1 MSLTEELGASGV
13 QKLDLLT
20 ILLLVPVPL
29 FGLLTPAVGQL
40 YRRLGRD
47 LVPYWTMA
55 ALVISLASA
64 LGLLYRSS
72 PQPVFVYDVL
82 VVDPFSLFF
91 AVIFLFVSVLVN
103 VTSMSYMKQAENQLA
118 YYCLLLFSTFGMML
132 VALSAD
138 LIVLFVS
145 WELMSVPTYVLT
157 GILKKNPASNE
168 AAVKYFLTSALS
180 SGLIIYAISL
190 VFGVTGSTNIITI
203 SEMLST
209 QNLLLKPVTILA
221 IALFIGGF
229 GMKVAAV
236 PFHMWIPDAYEGA
249 PTTIAALLAA
259 GTKAGGFAALLRVLV
274 VALAFF
280 KSDWSAIF
288 AVVALL
294 TMTLGNVGALMQKS
308 FTRLLAYSSIAQAG
322 YIMIGLAAPTALGIE
337 GALFHILNYSV
348 MKSAAFLAAAA
359 VLMKLSTT
367 ALDGYSGLGK
377 RMPYT
382 AFALS
387 ISLLGLAG
395 VPPLNGFMSKL
406 ILFTAAV
413 DSHLYWLALG
423 GVLNSAFSL
432 AYYGWVIKRMY
443 LDEAPNMITVSEPRP
458 FVGVLALSTA
468 IIVLLGVYP
477 EPFLSLTLR
486 IATWL

>member
-1 MSLTEELGASGV
+1 MV
-13 QKLDLLT
+13 
-20 ILLLVPVPL
+20 
-29 FGLLTPAVGQL
+29 
-40 YRRLGRD
+40 
-47 LVPYWTMA
+47 
-55 ALVISLASA
+55 ALVISLVSA
-64 LGLLYRSS
+64 LGMLFQSS
-72 PQPVFVYDVL
+72 PRPVFVYDVL
-82 VVDPFSLFF
+82 VLDPFSLFF
-91 AVIFLFVSVLVN
+91 AAIFLFISALVN
-103 VTSMSYMKQAENQLA
+103 VTSISYMKQAENQLA

-132 VALSAD
+132 VALSVD
-138 LIVLFVS
+138 LVVLFVS

-157 GILKKNPASNE
+157 GILKKDPASNE

-180 SGLIIYAISL
+180 SGLLIYAISL
-190 VFGVTGSTNIITI
+190 IFGVTGSTNIITI
-203 SEMLST
+203 SEMLSS
-209 QNLLLKPVTILA
+209 QNLLLKPVTVLA
-221 IALFIGGF
+221 IALFIAGF

-259 GTKAGGFAALLRVLV
+259 GTKAGGFAALLRVFV
-274 VALAFF
+274 VALVFF
-280 KSDWSAIF
+280 KSDWSVIF
-288 AVVALL
+288 GVVALL
-294 TMTLGNVGALMQKS
+294 TMTLGNLGALMQKS

-322 YIMIGLAAPTALGIE
+322 YVMIGLAAPTALGIE

-348 MKSAAFLAAAA
+348 MTSAAFLAAAA

-367 ALDGYSGLGK
+367 ALNGYSGLGK
-377 RMPYT
+377 RMPYI
-382 AFALS
+382 ALALS
-387 ISLLGLAG
+387 ISLLALAG

-413 DSHLYWLALG
+413 DSHLYWLALA

-432 AYYGWVIKRMY
+432 AYYAWVIKRMY
-443 LDEAPNMITVSEPRP
+443 LDEAPDMTPVKEPRL

>member
-1 MSLTEELGASGV
+1 
-13 QKLDLLT
+13 
-20 ILLLVPVPL
+20 
-29 FGLLTPAVGQL
+29 
-40 YRRLGRD
+40 
-47 LVPYWTMA
+47 
-55 ALVISLASA
+55 
-64 LGLLYRSS
+64 
-72 PQPVFVYDVL
+72 VL
-82 VVDPFSLFF
+82 VLDPFSLFF
-91 AVIFLFVSVLVN
+91 AAIFLFISALVN
-103 VTSMSYMKQAENQLA
+103 VTSISYMKQAENQLA

-132 VALSAD
+132 VALSVD
-138 LIVLFVS
+138 LVVLFVS

-157 GILKKNPASNE
+157 GILKKDPASNE

-180 SGLIIYAISL
+180 SGLLIYAISL
-190 VFGVTGSTNIITI
+190 IFGVTGSTNIITI
-203 SEMLST
+203 SEMLSS
-209 QNLLLKPVTILA
+209 QNLLLKPVTVLA
-221 IALFIGGF
+221 IALFIAGF

-259 GTKAGGFAALLRVLV
+259 GTKAGGFAALLRVFV
-274 VALAFF
+274 VALVFF
-280 KSDWSAIF
+280 KSDWSVIF
-288 AVVALL
+288 GVVALL
-294 TMTLGNVGALMQKS
+294 TMTLGNLGALMQKS

-322 YIMIGLAAPTALGIE
+322 YVMIGLAAPTALGIE

-348 MKSAAFLAAAA
+348 MTSAAFLAAAA

-367 ALDGYSGLGK
+367 ALNGYSGLGK
-377 RMPYT
+377 RMPYI
-382 AFALS
+382 ALALS
-387 ISLLGLAG
+387 ISLLALAG

-413 DSHLYWLALG
+413 DSHLYWLALA

-432 AYYGWVIKRMY
+432 AYYAWVIKRMY
-443 LDEAPNMITVSEPRP
+443 LDEAPDMTPVKEPRL

-468 IIVLLGVYP
+468 IIVLVGVYP

>member
-1 MSLTEELGASGV
+1 
-13 QKLDLLT
+13 
-20 ILLLVPVPL
+20 
-29 FGLLTPAVGQL
+29 
-40 YRRLGRD
+40 
-47 LVPYWTMA
+47 MA

-190 VFGVTGSTNIITI
+190 VFGVTGSTNIVTI

-443 LDEAPNMITVSEPRP
+443 LDEAPNMMPVREPRL
-458 FVGVLALSTA
+458 FVGVLALSTG
-468 IIVLLGVYP
+468 ITVLLGVYP

>member
-1 MSLTEELGASGV
+1 VDFSTA
-13 QKLDLLT
+13 
-20 ILLLVPVPL
+20 LLLVPLPL
-29 FGLLTPAVGQL
+29 FALLTPAVGQL
-40 YRRLGRD
+40 HRRLGQE

-64 LGLLYRSS
+64 LGMLFQSS
-72 PQPVFVYDVL
+72 PRPVFVYDVL
-82 VVDPFSLFF
+82 VLDPFSLFF
-91 AVIFLFVSVLVN
+91 AAIFLFISALVN
-103 VTSMSYMKQAENQLA
+103 VTSISYMKQAENQLA

-132 VALSAD
+132 VALSVD
-138 LIVLFVS
+138 LVVLFVS

-157 GILKKNPASNE
+157 GILKKDPASNE

-180 SGLIIYAISL
+180 SGLLIYAISL
-190 VFGVTGSTNIITI
+190 IFGVTGSTNIITI
-203 SEMLST
+203 SEMLSS
-209 QNLLLKPVTILA
+209 QNLLLKPVTVLA
-221 IALFIGGF
+221 IALFIAGF

-259 GTKAGGFAALLRVLV
+259 GTKAGGFAALLRVFV
-274 VALAFF
+274 VALVFF
-280 KSDWSAIF
+280 KSDWSVIF
-288 AVVALL
+288 GVVALL
-294 TMTLGNVGALMQKS
+294 TMTLGNLGALMQKS

-322 YIMIGLAAPTALGIE
+322 YVMIGLAAPTALGIE

-348 MKSAAFLAAAA
+348 MTSAAFLAAAA

-367 ALDGYSGLGK
+367 ALNGYSGLGK
-377 RMPYT
+377 RMPYI
-382 AFALS
+382 ALALS
-387 ISLLGLAG
+387 ISLLALAG

-413 DSHLYWLALG
+413 DSHLYWLALA

-432 AYYGWVIKRMY
+432 AYYAWVIKRMY
-443 LDEAPNMITVSEPRP
+443 LDEAPDMTPVKEPRL

-468 IIVLLGVYP
+468 IIVLVGVYP